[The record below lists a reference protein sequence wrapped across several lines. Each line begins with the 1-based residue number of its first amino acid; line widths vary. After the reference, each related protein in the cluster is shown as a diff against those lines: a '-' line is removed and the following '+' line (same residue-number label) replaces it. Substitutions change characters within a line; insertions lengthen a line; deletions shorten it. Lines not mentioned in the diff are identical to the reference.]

1 MTIATDT
8 NNDGTLS
15 NAELGAAT
23 TVTVS
28 VALPAG
34 AAVGDTLNVSLNGVA
49 QTPIVLTQA
58 QITNGVTF
66 DVARPADGQS
76 VSATATVTDTAGNTS
91 APGSDSA
98 VVGDTTATAAP
109 TVTIA
114 TDTNNDGTL
123 SNAELGAATT

>member
-1 MTIATDT
+1 VEYSTDGTTWSTTAPVAVEGSNTIQVRQTDVAGNT
-8 NNDGTLS
+8 SAPSSLTFTLDTQVAAPTVTITTDSNDDGTLS

-58 QITNGVTF
+58 QITNGV
-66 DVARPADGQS
+66 
-76 VSATATVTDTAGNTS
+76 
-91 APGSDSA
+91 
-98 VVGDTTATAAP
+98 
-109 TVTIA
+109 
-114 TDTNNDGTL
+114 
-123 SNAELGAATT
+123 